1 MMLRSIVTPE
11 MAPLVTIDVENG
23 SGGFQ
28 SLGFIVATGF
38 SDELAMP
45 SDLIQRLGLPCADQT
60 SVILADAREIQ
71 TSIYHG
77 IVFWHGN
84 NRAVRVIEIEGAPLL
99 GMSFLSS
106 SRLTV
111 NARPGGIVLIEEDQE
126 LL

>member
-1 MMLRSIVTPE
+1 MMIRGIVTPE

-23 SGGFQ
+23 SEGFQ
-28 SLGFIVATGF
+28 SLDFIVDTGF

-45 SDLIQRLGLPCADQT
+45 SDLIQRLCLPYADRT
-60 SVILADAREIQ
+60 PVILADAREIQ

-84 NRAVRVIEIEGAPLL
+84 NRAVRVIEIDGEPLL
-99 GMSFLSS
+99 GMSLLSGS
-106 SRLTV
+106 QLTV
-111 NARPGGIVLIEEDQE
+111 SARPGGIVLIEEEE

>member
-1 MMLRSIVTPE
+1 MMIRGIVTPE
-11 MAPLVTIDVENG
+11 MAPVVAIDVENG

-28 SLGFIVATGF
+28 SLDFIVDTGF

-45 SDLIQRLGLPCADQT
+45 SDLIQRLRLPYADRT
-60 SVILADAREIQ
+60 PVILADAREIQ

-84 NRAVRVIEIEGAPLL
+84 NRAVRIIEIEGAPLL
-99 GMSFLSS
+99 GMSLLSG

-111 NARPGGIVLIEEDQE
+111 SARPGGIVLIEEEQE
-126 LL
+126 PL

>member
-1 MMLRSIVTPE
+1 MIRGIVTPGP
-11 MAPLVTIDVENG
+11 APVVTIDVGNG

-28 SLGFIVATGF
+28 SLDFIVAPGF

-45 SDLIQRLGLPCADQT
+45 SDLIQRLVLPYADQT
-60 SVILADAREIQ
+60 PVILADAREIQ

-99 GMSFLSS
+99 GMSLLSG

-111 NARPGGIVLIEEDQE
+111 SARPGGIVLIEEEQE

>member
-1 MMLRSIVTPE
+1 M
-11 MAPLVTIDVENG
+11 VTIDVGNG
-23 SGGFQ
+23 SGDFQ
-28 SLGFIVATGF
+28 SLDFIVDTGF

-45 SDLIQRLGLPCADQT
+45 SDLIQRLGLPYTDRT
-60 SVILADAREIQ
+60 PVILADAREIQ

-77 IVFWHGN
+77 IAFWHGN

-99 GMSFLSS
+99 GMSLLSG

-111 NARPGGIVLIEEDQE
+111 SARAGGIVRSEEEE

>member
-1 MMLRSIVTPE
+1 MMIRGIVTPGP
-11 MAPLVTIDVENG
+11 APVVTIDVGNG

-28 SLGFIVATGF
+28 SLDFIVDTGF

-45 SDLIQRLGLPCADQT
+45 SDLIQRLGLPYADGT

-84 NRAVRVIEIEGAPLL
+84 NRAVRFIEIEGAPLL
-99 GMSFLSS
+99 GMSLLSG

-111 NARPGGIVLIEEDQE
+111 SARSGGIVLIEEEQE

>member
-1 MMLRSIVTPE
+1 MMIRGIVTPGP
-11 MAPLVTIDVENG
+11 APVVTIDVGNG

-28 SLGFIVATGF
+28 SLDFIVATGF

-45 SDLIQRLGLPCADQT
+45 SDLIQRLGLPYADQT
-60 SVILADAREIQ
+60 PVILADAREIQ
-71 TSIYHG
+71 TRIYHG
-77 IVFWHGN
+77 IVFLHGN

-99 GMSFLSS
+99 GMSLLSG

-111 NARPGGIVLIEEDQE
+111 SARPGGIVLIEEEQE

>member
-1 MMLRSIVTPE
+1 MMIKGIVTPG
-11 MAPLVTIDVENG
+11 PTPVVTIDVENG

-28 SLGFIVATGF
+28 SLDFIVDTGF

-45 SDLIQRLGLPCADQT
+45 SDLIQRLSLPYADRT
-60 SVILADAREIQ
+60 PVILADAREIQ

-84 NRAVRVIEIEGAPLL
+84 NRAVRVIEIEGDPLL
-99 GMSFLSS
+99 GMSLLSG

-111 NARPGGIVLIEEDQE
+111 SARPGGIVLIEEQE
-126 LL
+126 PL

>member
-1 MMLRSIVTPE
+1 M
-11 MAPLVTIDVENG
+11 VTIDVENCIE
-23 SGGFQ
+23 GFQ
-28 SLGFIVATGF
+28 SLNFIVDTGF

-45 SDLIQRLGLPCADQT
+45 SDLIQRLVLPYADGT

-71 TSIYHG
+71 TNIYHG

-84 NRAVRVIEIEGAPLL
+84 NRAVRFIEVEGAPLL
-99 GMSFLSS
+99 GMSLLSG

-111 NARPGGIVLIEEDQE
+111 SARPGGIVLIEGEQE

>member
-1 MMLRSIVTPE
+1 MIRGIVTPGP
-11 MAPLVTIDVENG
+11 APVVTIDVGNG

-28 SLGFIVATGF
+28 SLDFIVATGF

-45 SDLIQRLGLPCADQT
+45 SDLIQRLGLPYADQT
-60 SVILADAREIQ
+60 PVILADAREIQ

-99 GMSFLSS
+99 GMSLLSGS
-106 SRLTV
+106 LLTV
-111 NARPGGIVLIEEDQE
+111 SARPGGIVLIEEEQE